1 MGCHCTKIWLTCD
14 IYCYSAADQSLVI
27 VTVKRRNRYVVKEAS
42 RKRVVLRLGI
52 HVSLVLSDGF
62 QFSHTQRVV
71 LVQVCEFSLVIHSVL
86 FQYRFVSLVQSY
98 IACCFSVGLCFQFSH
113 ACSQF
118 ILIHFS
124 YGFLILKFFKVS
136 LPKLTLYPPLLWYPQ
151 VSHAASSCHT
161 PYSQAFHGNMHIS
174 TALQP
179 ICVDVG
185 WTVSFVRQ
193 SCLLVHASVN
203 SLTAVI
209 GPWAV
214 RPACTAFMLFR
225 LLNLKLC
232 ELIIACGTLSHN
244 TLSACTSRL
253 CT

>member
-1 MGCHCTKIWLTCD
+1 M
-14 IYCYSAADQSLVI
+14 
-27 VTVKRRNRYVVKEAS
+27 
-42 RKRVVLRLGI
+42 
-52 HVSLVLSDGF
+52 
-62 QFSHTQRVV
+62 SHLFCQMV
-71 LVQVCEFSLVIHSVL
+71 FSLVIHSVL
-86 FQYRFVSLVQSY
+86 IQYRFVSQSY

-161 PYSQAFHGNMHIS
+161 NKPFMA
-174 TALQP
+174 TCTLALRCSP
-179 ICVDVG
+179 SALTLVG
-185 WTVSFVRQ
+185 LSHL
-193 SCLLVHASVN
+193 SDSLVHASVN

-214 RPACTAFMLFR
+214 RPACTAFMPFR

-244 TLSACTSRL
+244 TLSACISRL
-253 CT
+253 LYLTTWYKHPRDRTVANVSQFQLCVSATHMQLDPCEQVSLIPRPMQVRSEYEANYNERYNT